1 MFAVAGAIV
10 GIIAAERSGGSPAI
24 AALVSGAAALGAAWF
39 MHPPGRT
46 ALAAVACALLGFAA
60 MGRALDGQAHSPL
73 RAAINARSTMT
84 VHGTV
89 VSDPTGP
96 AYEADVL
103 VRVDVGGARHRT
115 LLVRATGT
123 EVSTLRVVEAG
134 DRVVLRGRLAP
145 LGSGSFDT
153 RARWRHAVGRL
164 DHVELVSLA
173 GPRGLFAAANGTR
186 ALILRGTEPLAPTS
200 RALVAGFLLGD
211 TRAIPLPVIDAYR
224 DAGLSHLL
232 AVSGENVA
240 FVMALAAPVLRR
252 LRLGPRTACA
262 LAIIAVFAAMT
273 RFEPSVLRAAAMAA
287 IALLAMLG
295 GRPVSGLRVL
305 GYAVIALLVC
315 DPFLVHSV
323 AFALSCGASAGIA
336 CLSRPVGARLRGP
349 RWLREPLA
357 VSVAAQVGVLPVLL
371 FVFGSFPLITPVAN
385 LLAAPAAEV
394 LGVYGCFASIA
405 TGVVPRAGFLQQPT
419 ALLVAWIT
427 TVARGAAAVPFV
439 LDRRGAPAAVA
450 LVAAGASIACLRAD
464 GAEGRRRAPRSEGAR
479 LSSGRRGVSDRA
491 PR

>member
-1 MFAVAGAIV
+1 VEFGPVLAVAGVILGIV
-10 GIIAAERSGGSPAI
+10 AGERSGGSA
-24 AALVSGAAALGAAWF
+24 ADGALVLGAAVLAAAWF

-46 ALAAVACALLGFAA
+46 VLAAAACALLGYAA

-73 RAAINARSTMT
+73 RPVIDARTT
-84 VHGTV
+84 AQVRGTV
-89 VSDPTGP
+89 VSDPAGP
-96 AYEADVL
+96 AFETEVL
-103 VRVDVGGARHRT
+103 VRVDVGRGRHRT

-123 EVSTLRVVEAG
+123 EVSALRVVDAG

-164 DHVELVSLA
+164 DHVELRELV
-173 GPRGLFAAANGTR
+173 GPRGLFVAANDAR
-186 ALILRGTEPLAPTS
+186 ALIVRGTDPLAPTP

-211 TRAIPLPVIDAYR
+211 TRAIPPPVIDAYR
-224 DAGLSHLL
+224 AAGLSHLL

-240 FVMALAAPVLRR
+240 FVMALAAPLLRR
-252 LRLGPRTACA
+252 LRLGSRTACA
-262 LAIIAVFAAMT
+262 LAIVMVFAAMT

-287 IALLAMLG
+287 ITLLAMLG
-295 GRPVSGLRVL
+295 GRPVSGMRVL
-305 GYAVIALLVC
+305 AYAVIGLLLI

-336 CLSRPVGARLRGP
+336 CLSRPVGARLPGP
-349 RWLREPLA
+349 RWLREPIA
-357 VSVAAQVGVLPVLL
+357 VSIGAQLGVLPVLL
-371 FVFGSFPLITPVAN
+371 LVFGSFPLVTPVSN

-394 LGVYGCFASIA
+394 LGVYGCFASVA
-405 TGVVPRAGFLQQPT
+405 SGLAPPLGPLLQQPT

-427 TVARGAAAVPFV
+427 AVARAGAAVPFT
-439 LDRRGAPAAVA
+439 LDRRGALAAVA
-450 LVAAGASIACLRAD
+450 FVAAGASIACIRA
-464 GAEGRRRAPRSEGAR
+464 
-479 LSSGRRGVSDRA
+479 RRGVSEPA

>member
-1 MFAVAGAIV
+1 VDLGPVLAVVGVILGIVAG
-10 GIIAAERSGGSPAI
+10 ERSGGSVANGALVLGV
-24 AALVSGAAALGAAWF
+24 AALAAAWF
-39 MHPPGRT
+39 THPPGRT
-46 ALAAVACALLGFAA
+46 VLAAAACALLGYAA
-60 MGRALDGQAHSPL
+60 MGRALDGQAHSSL
-73 RAAINARSTMT
+73 RAAIDARAT
-84 VHGTV
+84 VTVRGTV

-96 AYEADVL
+96 AFEADVL
-103 VRVDVGGARHRT
+103 VRVGAGEGRHRT

-123 EVSTLRVVEAG
+123 EVSTVRVLEAG

-145 LGSGSFDT
+145 LGAGSFDT

-164 DHVELVSLA
+164 DHVVLVGLA
-173 GPRGLFAAANGTR
+173 TPRGLFAAANTAR
-186 ALILRGTEPLAPTS
+186 ALILRGTAPLAPTS

-211 TRAIPLPVIDAYR
+211 TRAIPPPLIDAYR
-224 DAGLSHLL
+224 AAGLSHLL

-240 FVMALAAPVLRR
+240 FVMALAAPLLRR

-262 LAIIAVFAAMT
+262 LAIVAVFAAMT

-287 IALLAMLG
+287 ITLLAMLG

-305 GYAVIALLVC
+305 AYAVIGLLII

-336 CLSRPVGARLRGP
+336 CLSRPLGARLPGP

-357 VSVAAQVGVLPVLL
+357 VSIGAQIGVLPVLL
-371 FVFGSFPLITPVAN
+371 WVFGSFPLVTPVTN

-394 LGVYGCFASIA
+394 LGIYGCFASAAAGIA
-405 TGVVPRAGFLQQPT
+405 PRLGPLLQQPT
-419 ALLVAWIT
+419 AVLVVWIT
-427 TVARGAAAVPFV
+427 AVARAGEAVPFA
-439 LDRRGAPAAVA
+439 LDRRGALAAVA
-450 LVAAGASIACLRAD
+450 VVAAGASIACLRA
-464 GAEGRRRAPRSEGAR
+464 
-479 LSSGRRGVSDRA
+479 RRGVSDSA